1 MICGQHQVF
10 GISRLGLG
18 RGVLGIPASL
28 FSCDGD
34 RGWNPRRHAAGGLP
48 STQSSSGECSLQIRG
63 ALQGTLRLT
72 WEVVSETGL
81 AVELEQGKYPLAYAK
96 SRVAGGK
103 PTEVAL
109 FVGLG
114 TLLLLPLLP
123 EAMLFLR
130 RRRSVDVASV

>member
-1 MICGQHQVF
+1 MGSIRF
-10 GISRLGLG
+10 LGFLVWVWVVAFWAFP
-18 RGVLGIPASL
+18 RVYSAAMVIE
-28 FSCDGD
+28 DGTLI
-34 RGWNPRRHAAGGLP
+34 GMPPEVCQALNLP
-48 STQSSSGECSLQIRG
+48 VENARCKFRG

-72 WEVVSETGL
+72 WEVESETGL

-114 TLLLLPLLP
+114 TLLFLPLLP

-130 RRRSVDVASV
+130 RRRREGVGNA

>member
-1 MICGQHQVF
+1 MGSIRF
-10 GISRLGLG
+10 LGFLVWVWVVAFWAFP
-18 RGVLGIPASL
+18 RVYSAAMVVE
-28 FSCDGD
+28 DGTLI
-34 RGWNPRRHAAGGLP
+34 GMPPEVCQALNLP
-48 STQSSSGECSLQIRG
+48 VENARCKFRG

-130 RRRSVDVASV
+130 RRRPEGVGNA